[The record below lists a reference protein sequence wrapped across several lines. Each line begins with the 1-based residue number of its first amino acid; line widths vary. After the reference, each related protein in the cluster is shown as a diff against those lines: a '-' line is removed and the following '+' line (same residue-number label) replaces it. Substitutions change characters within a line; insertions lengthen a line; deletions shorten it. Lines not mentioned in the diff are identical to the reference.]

1 MKINIS
7 NLGLIG
13 QANIELADLTIV
25 CGENNTGKTYVTYL
39 IYCLL
44 QSWQTLTEIDIDDE
58 LEELRQKG
66 SVQIN
71 LQHII
76 VDHWQELCKQSTN
89 KLVKRLPDM
98 LAAKNELFTKFQLEV
113 EIPLDSEA
121 LKQQDYNDELRS
133 PQGNLLLTL
142 SKEKGSFNFEITSLQ
157 TEGKPLDAVNLERFI
172 EDRLLN
178 FVFDGV
184 IPDVMIASTER
195 TGATTF
201 KKQLNLATTNLL
213 ELLSQSHKEGEQSIT
228 PMQVFE
234 TMYARREYAL
244 PVQQNVR
251 FINQLP
257 NVTDAES
264 ELCQQHPE
272 LLKSFETIVGGT
284 YVTNKD
290 GATHFKPKGT
300 TTPKLS
306 LGEVSS
312 SVRSLMIVWYWLKYE
327 AKKGGMLIIDE
338 PELNLHPANQRRL
351 ARFLVAL
358 VNHGVKVFITT
369 HSDYI
374 VREFNTLIMLNNVN
388 IEKFPTSVELSDYLY
403 TDRLDHNK
411 VKMYITSRRTKA
423 AKAYSLSETKIS
435 SEFGIDAPN
444 FDAVIRDMQEV
455 QDFLRYGDYE

>member
-1 MKINIS
+1 MKININ

-44 QSWQTLTEIDIDDE
+44 QSWQALTELEIDSALIE
-58 LEELRQKG
+58 LQQNG
-66 SVQIN
+66 NAQIN
-71 LQHII
+71 LKHII
-76 VDHWQELCKQSTN
+76 IDRWEEMCKQSTS

-98 LAAKNELFTKFQLEV
+98 LAAKSELFAKFQLEV
-113 EIPLDSEA
+113 EISLDEET
-121 LKQQDYNDELRS
+121 LKQRVFRDELRS
-133 PQGNLLLTL
+133 PQGNLMLTL
-142 SKEKGSFNFEITSLQ
+142 SKEQGSLNFEITSLQ
-157 TEGKPLDAVNLERFI
+157 TEGKPLDAFNLERFI

-201 KKQLNLATTNLL
+201 KKQLNLATSNLL
-213 ELLSQSHKEGEQSIT
+213 ELLSQAHKEGEQSMT
-228 PMQVFE
+228 PSQVFE
-234 TMYARREYAL
+234 TMYIRREYAL

-257 NVTDAES
+257 NIHDEGS
-264 ELCQQHPE
+264 GLCKQNPD
-272 LLKSFETIVGGT
+272 LLSLFEAIVGGT

-290 GATHFKPKGT
+290 GTTHFKPKSSST
-300 TTPKLS
+300 KLS

-312 SVRSLMIVWYWLKYE
+312 SVRSLMIIWYWLKYE

-358 VNHGVKVFITT
+358 VNAGVKIFITT

-374 VREFNTLIMLNNVN
+374 IREFNILIMLKQIDISKN
-388 IEKFPTSVELSDYLY
+388 PTLLEQSDYTYQDALDPQKVRLY
-403 TDRLDHNK
+403 MTHK
-411 VKMYITSRRTKA
+411 KTTKTNTLVEA
-423 AKAYSLSETKIS
+423 KIS
-435 SEFGIDAPN
+435 QTTGIEALS
-444 FDAVIRDMQEV
+444 FDSTIDDMNRIQEL
-455 QDFLRYGDYE
+455 FYYAGN